1 MAKLDELTIEIKD
14 NAKETAR
21 NFDTL
26 SNSLKKLSNVDT
38 KSVYKNLNSVSR
50 ILKNFSN
57 EIKSLDTSKINSL
70 ATAMNSMA
78 SSTKKSMQSAS
89 KSVDNVNKTLSN
101 STKKSQ
107 QSYEEFMASIK
118 GLGKNQNFF
127 GTSSQLDK
135 EIASTQNKIEKIKTS
150 LEAYNQEGKSVET
163 KGWRTAQRQLE
174 QYSNYLDNLIAKQNT
189 ATKAIPSGIDTMVN
203 KNADLDNYQSRMA
216 EVSEEVR
223 SWYSEVEAQIRGFGS
238 KAIDAGYFDKLRDI
252 VMQPQIDNEKMLDQM
267 DSLSLQLHNEFQKE
281 PYKPQVFVDLD
292 KVKQQTEQSA
302 KQISETIKNKLD
314 FEPTKLGQGQKYTQE
329 YITLSKE
336 ISKAEKELTRYL
348 NTQEK
353 LDSLGVKNDSQRYK
367 NVQLN
372 IDQTDAKLQK
382 LYQDMKILQTEGGDI
397 INPNAFDN
405 LSDKSSKAQ
414 SVMQSLTKALRT
426 GGFGG
431 AASIVQKLSANVGS
445 LSSGLEMS
453 GAAAETAGTAMAG
466 LQTAIP
472 VIGIILAAVTL
483 LIKAFTSLAKVVI
496 NAAKKIGNGL
506 KKIVTGVKNLVSSI
520 LSIGTSSYQA
530 HTAVGKFINKV
541 VNMFK
546 SRILRQAITK
556 AIEYAKQGFKDLE
569 AYSANI
575 GSPFHR
581 NVQTI
586 IADLKWLGRSIA
598 AAFEPLINVA
608 TPILDFL
615 IDKIVTVIN
624 YINQFFAALSGKST
638 WTKATKG
645 ASDYADATG
654 GAAKAQKDL
663 NKQIREWDKL
673 NVITDPN
680 KNNGGGGSSSSG
692 ASGDGFV
699 TEDVSNNIKDLAKR
713 IKETWDTDADFTW
726 LGTEIGT
733 KVKDTLDK
741 IPWEEKI
748 KPAAAKFGTALATTI
763 NGFVEVPGLA
773 DTIGKTIAQAIN
785 TALTFFENFTS
796 NIHGDSIGTFIGELV
811 GSALRNIEWDKYITS
826 MGNLGRELAKG
837 INALA
842 NTDVLSEISQSIAK
856 LLKGAIEGAYQFV
869 TNLDFKNLGTKIGN
883 SISDFFKEMN
893 EVDKDGMTGFQK
905 LGKTVSGLA
914 TGVMDM
920 ISNALDNIKWDEVGQ
935 SVIDFFTSIDWVNL
949 FTKAMELKDKISNA
963 MWELFKLA
971 VKTIGAIN
979 LDITVELLDKVKT
992 KLQEAKDWLKDKF
1005 LDFKAKLPTIE
1016 EIKEKLEEF
1025 VGNVKAKLESTF
1037 GIKFPTLEDI
1047 KEKIEQF
1054 VNDVKSKLQSTF
1066 GITFPKWKDIKGKIS
1081 DIKKNLKSS
1090 FKVSFKL
1097 NVPSWEKIKDKF
1109 TSIVNKIKSLFN
1121 LDLKFNSNKEAQT
1134 VTVSGG
1140 STGKALSKAVSKAVK
1155 KTVSKTKKAN
1165 GGIYSHGTWKN
1176 FATGGFPSH
1185 GTQFIAG
1192 EHGAEV
1198 VGHINGRT
1206 EVLNKS
1212 QIAQAMSSAVVSGNA
1227 EQNAL
1232 LRQQNQLLMQI
1243 LQKESGISYK
1253 DVFKA
1258 TQKGNNEYKAMN
1270 GVSAFI

>member
-101 STKKSQ
+101 STKKSK
-107 QSYEEFMASIK
+107 QSVDEFMASIK
-118 GLGKNQNFF
+118 GIGKNQQFF
-127 GTSSQLDK
+127 GSSSQLNT
-135 EIASTQNKIEKIKTS
+135 EIASTKNKIEKVKTA

-546 SRILRQAITK
+546 SRVLRQAITK
-556 AIEYAKQGFKDLE
+556 AIEYAKQGFKDLD

-598 AAFEPLINVA
+598 AAFEPIINVA
-608 TPILDFL
+608 TPILDWL

-624 YINQFFAALSGKST
+624 YINQFFAALTGKST

-645 ASDYADATG
+645 ASDYGNAAS
-654 GAAKAQKDL
+654 GASKAQKDL

-680 KNNGGGGSSSSG
+680 KNNGSGGSNSSSG
-692 ASGDGFV
+692 GGGGFT
-699 TEDVSNNIKDLAKR
+699 TEEVDNGVKDFVK
-713 IKETWDTDADFTW
+713 KFKDTWEKDADFTW
-726 LGTEIGT
+726 LGQDIAK
-733 KVKDTLDK
+733 KVKEKLDN
-741 IPWEEKI
+741 IPWDDI
-748 KPAAAKFGTALATTI
+748 KTAASKFGKALATTI
-763 NGFVEVPGLA
+763 NGFVEFPDIA
-773 DTIGKTIAQAIN
+773 QTIGNAIAQGIN
-785 TALTFFENFTS
+785 TVITTFDSFVT
-796 NIHGDSIGTFIGELV
+796 NIHGDSIGAFIGNLV
-811 GSALRNIEWDKYITS
+811 GTALDNIEWDKYIHG
-826 MGNLGRELAKG
+826 MGELGTELAKG

-856 LLKGAIEGAYQFV
+856 LLKGAIEGAYKFV
-869 TNLDFKNLGTKIGN
+869 TNVNWGDLGTKIGN
-883 SISDFFKEMN
+883 AISDFFAEMN
-893 EVDKDGMTGFQK
+893 KVDDSGMTGFQK
-905 LGKTVSGLA
+905 LGKTISGLA
-914 TGVMDM
+914 TGLMDM
-920 ISNALDNIKWDEVGQ
+920 VSEALDNIKWDEVGQ
-935 SVIDFFTSIDWVNL
+935 SVVDFLTSIDWVDL
-949 FTKAMELKDKISNA
+949 ITSAITLKKKISDA

-971 VKTIGAIN
+971 VKAMGAIQVDIAFELLAKVKEKFDEAKEWLSTN
-979 LDITVELLDKVKT
+979 LLDIALNIKDGASSVIANLVDKWNTLGEKKKELKAKVTGGALKAINNIKDAWKGIKGTTKNFTMNLKGKAITLLEKAKRIWDSFTQKSKT
-992 KLQEAKDWLKDKF
+992 LSVTFIDNFTAPLKRAWNNIANTINNATSKISS
-1005 LDFKAKLPTIE
+1005 KIPKLPT
-1016 EIKEKLEEF
+1016 F
-1025 VGNVKAKLESTF
+1025 QG
-1037 GIKFPTLEDI
+1037 
-1047 KEKIEQF
+1047 
-1054 VNDVKSKLQSTF
+1054 
-1066 GITFPKWKDIKGKIS
+1066 
-1081 DIKKNLKSS
+1081 
-1090 FKVSFKL
+1090 
-1097 NVPSWEKIKDKF
+1097 
-1109 TSIVNKIKSLFN
+1109 
-1121 LDLKFNSNKEAQT
+1121 
-1134 VTVSGG
+1134 
-1140 STGKALSKAVSKAVK
+1140 
-1155 KTVSKTKKAN
+1155 
-1165 GGIYSHGTWKN
+1165 Y
-1176 FATGGFPSH
+1176 ATGGFPEDGWFRASH
-1185 GTQFIAG
+1185 GEYFGKFDNGQSVIANNKQIENG
-1192 EHGAEV
+1192 LMNTV
-1198 VGHINGRT
+1198 RVGNS
-1206 EVLNKS
+1206 ELVSLM
-1212 QIAQAMSSAVVSGNA
+1212 AQELTAT
-1227 EQNAL
+1227 
-1232 LRQQNQLLMQI
+1232 RQQNQLLTQI
-1243 LQKESGISYK
+1243 LQKETGISYK

-1258 TQKGNNEYKAMN
+1258 TQKGNREYKAIN
-1270 GVSAFI
+1270 GISAFV